1 MRRNPFDAA
10 PGWPRPRAAAIAG
23 VDAPPLAQPAQAIA
37 VPAPVEQRLDNGLTL
52 VVTERHDLPLVSALL
67 MLRVGPEVDPP
78 ARAGIAELTSTLLT
92 KGARRGRSIVPATVI
107 AQQAEALGST
117 IDASSGWRATTLAM
131 TVATPM
137 LPDALA
143 LLTDLWRAPTLA
155 ADELDRARK
164 QALDDLRVTM
174 GDPAE
179 VAGLAI
185 HRAWWGASPYGA
197 SATAATLARIGRD
210 DVQRFHAQWFR
221 PEQTVLVLAGDTTP
235 EAALAL
241 ARPMLADW
249 RGGSAA
255 APFEPPA
262 LPPSPA
268 VPALVRIDMPGSG
281 QTGVIVAAPF
291 VALGSP
297 ERRIGQVANAV
308 LGGGYSARLN
318 RVVRIERG
326 LSYDAASHAESQ
338 PGGGVVLAQTQ
349 TRHSAAAEV
358 LALMREEIVRVAD
371 APPSAD
377 ELGAR
382 QASLTGSFARHLTTT
397 SGLAG
402 MIAGQYA
409 QGRPVA
415 ELAHYVDEVMAV
427 TAEQVRDFAHRHWT
441 TGALRA
447 VVVGDLKAAGSA
459 LAEDGALTL
468 SLATLDL
475 GRPGLVAPK

>member
-1 MRRNPFDAA
+1 VRRSPWVA
-10 PGWPRPRAAAIAG
+10 PRGGGRRRAAATPG
-23 VDAPPLAQPAQAIA
+23 VDAPPLPQPARAIA
-37 VPAPVEQRLDNGLTL
+37 VPALVEQRLDNGLSL

-67 MLRVGPEVDPP
+67 MVRAGPERDPP
-78 ARAGIAELTSTLLT
+78 SRAGMAELTSALLT
-92 KGARRGRSIVPATVI
+92 KGARRGGSIVPATAI

-117 IDASSGWRATTLAM
+117 IDAGSAWRASTLAM

-143 LLTDLWRAPTLA
+143 LLADLWRVPTLA

-185 HRAWWGASPYGA
+185 RRAWWGASPYGT
-197 SATAATLARIGRD
+197 SATAATLGRITRD
-210 DVQRFHAQWFR
+210 DVQRFHAQCYR

-235 EAALAL
+235 EEALVL
-241 ARPMLADW
+241 ATRTLGDW
-249 RGGSAA
+249 RGSNAAA
-255 APFEPPA
+255 APEPSA
-262 LPPSPA
+262 SPPRPA
-268 VPALVRIDMPGSG
+268 VPPLVRIDMPGSG
-281 QTGVIVAAPF
+281 QSGVIVAAPF
-291 VALGSP
+291 VPMGSP
-297 ERRIGQVANAV
+297 ERLIGQVANAV

-318 RVVRIERG
+318 QVVRIERG
-326 LSYDAASHAESQ
+326 LSYGAWSHTESQ

-358 LALMREEIVRVAD
+358 LALMRDEIVRVAD
-371 APPSAD
+371 VPPSVD
-377 ELGAR
+377 ELAAR
-382 QASLTGSFARHLTTT
+382 QASLTGSFARRLTTT

-402 MIAGQYA
+402 MIVNQIA
-409 QGRPVA
+409 QERPLG
-415 ELAHYVDEVMAV
+415 ELAQYVDGVMAV
-427 TAEQVRDFAHRHWT
+427 TAAQVRDFARRHWT

-447 VVVGDLKAAGSA
+447 VAVGDLKAAGPA
-459 LAEDGALTL
+459 LDEDRALTL

-475 GRPGLVAPK
+475 GQPALMAPK